1 MDASGSGSLSKQEL
15 FTKLKA
21 DAEVE
26 SLLNM
31 EDVSGKGMMGAL
43 KMASIFEKLDAD
55 GDGRV
60 RLEELRNHFG
70 ALSAAHEAELGAFFQ
85 TLDADGDGAVT
96 LDEFRAFWERAG
108 STRAASPQRT
118 QKKVPSFNESSFTS
132 MADYEAWRRTL
143 GSSRTTRS

>member
-55 GDGRV
+55 GDGSISW
-60 RLEELRNHFG
+60 LEFEAAVKAANIELAVDP
-70 ALSAAHEAELGAFFQ
+70 ALSS
-85 TLDADGDGAVT
+85 
-96 LDEFRAFWERAG
+96 RAKVRCPP
-108 STRAASPQRT
+108 SP
-118 QKKVPSFNESSFTS
+118 
-132 MADYEAWRRTL
+132 
-143 GSSRTTRS
+143 

>member
-43 KMASIFEKLDAD
+43 KMASIFKKLDAD
-55 GDGRV
+55 GDDSISW
-60 RLEELRNHFG
+60 LEFEAAVKAENPEEAVNP
-70 ALSAAHEAELGAFFQ
+70 ALSSRSKVLCPP
-85 TLDADGDGAVT
+85 
-96 LDEFRAFWERAG
+96 
-108 STRAASPQRT
+108 SP
-118 QKKVPSFNESSFTS
+118 
-132 MADYEAWRRTL
+132 
-143 GSSRTTRS
+143 